1 MKYFATLAALATTA
15 FAQGVFIGAPAAN
28 SDVYPGQWIT
38 VEVEQPIYIQNVDN
52 IALVLAVAQCPQNGC
67 NDDPIGTIV
76 YQGPYSSSGSGIHG
90 SPFQNISVAIPSTVT
105 VGSQVSLSTTFFALV
120 GASLETYTD
129 KSFVPLNVVHG
140 P

>member
-15 FAQGVFIGAPAAN
+15 LAQGVFIGAPAAN
-28 SDVYPGQWIT
+28 SSVYPGQWIT

-52 IALVLAVAQCPQNGC
+52 VALVLAVAECPPNGC

-76 YQGPYSSSGSGIHG
+76 YQGPFSGSGHGIRG
-90 SPFQNISVAIPSTVT
+90 SPFQNISVGLPSTIT
-105 VGSQVSLSTTFFALV
+105 PGSQVSLSTTFFALV
-120 GASLETYTD
+120 GASLEPYVA
-129 KSFVPLNVVHG
+129 KSYIPLTVVHG